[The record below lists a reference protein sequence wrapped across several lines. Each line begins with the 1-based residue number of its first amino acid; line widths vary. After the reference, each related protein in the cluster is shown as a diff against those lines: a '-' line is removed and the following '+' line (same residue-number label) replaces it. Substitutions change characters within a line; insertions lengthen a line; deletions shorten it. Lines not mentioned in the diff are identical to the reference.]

1 MPTRITHFLHHNPI
15 TGSQVLGTSFT
26 TGNVHVHDLHD
37 GVAPLIAAK
46 KNFFGIVDSIQVVLT
61 NLGGV
66 GGPPSKVTIRL
77 CEDAAGD
84 IVIVPDTEA
93 DLVTGITTNTTGNAV
108 FKVGTIIRQD
118 LGGPGNGTLYLFVK
132 VDTGTA
138 TFAGSECF
146 WQE

>member
-1 MPTRITHFLHHNPI
+1 MPTRITHFLHHSPV
-15 TGSQVLGTSFT
+15 TGSEGVTDAFQLSC
-26 TGNVHVHDLHD
+26 VHAHDLHNN
-37 GVAPLIAAK
+37 VAPLIAAK
-46 KNFFGIVDSIQVVLT
+46 KNFFGIVDSLQVVLT
-61 NLGGV
+61 SIAGGAT
-66 GGPPSKVTIRL
+66 KVTIRL

-93 DLVTGITTNTTGNAV
+93 DIVTGLTTNTTGNAV